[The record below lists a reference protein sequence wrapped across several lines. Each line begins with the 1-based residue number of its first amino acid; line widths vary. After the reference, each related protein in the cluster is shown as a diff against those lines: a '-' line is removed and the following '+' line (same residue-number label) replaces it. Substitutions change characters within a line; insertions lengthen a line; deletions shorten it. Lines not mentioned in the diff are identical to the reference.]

1 MLKYIVA
8 SGIALSA
15 LFVLLE
21 IGVNIFGNMI
31 KIKREAGISLKIQF
45 MNVIKSKQWSVSPL
59 FQSKI
64 DLIRSNRFSEWYKK
78 RTNYMEKFFWKCF
91 CPFMF

>member
-1 MLKYIVA
+1 MKCLFLISTIRRDNPILKYIVA

-21 IGVNIFGNMI
+21 IGVNIFGNII

-45 MNVIKSKQWSVSPL
+45 MNAIKSKQ
-59 FQSKI
+59 
-64 DLIRSNRFSEWYKK
+64 
-78 RTNYMEKFFWKCF
+78 
-91 CPFMF
+91 